1 MCTIGLASLAF
12 FYCDF
17 RDYRKKSLRGLL
29 SSLLVQ
35 LCGHSDAFY
44 DVLSD
49 FYSEHDMGHREASA
63 SELLQCLK
71 NILKLPKQP
80 LIYIIIDSLDE
91 CPITADIPSLNELL
105 DLVEELVAS
114 RLPNLRICVTSRPE
128 ANIVPVLNPLVFR
141 SIAIHGE
148 PGHIQDIAEYIKSV
162 VNTDHE
168 MRRWRASDK
177 ELVINAL
184 TEKADGL

>member
-1 MCTIGLASLAF
+1 MCTMGLASLAF

-17 RDYRKKSLRGLL
+17 RDNRKKCSRGLL

-49 FYSEHDMGHREASA
+49 FYSANDRGYRKASD

-71 NILKLPKQP
+71 DILELPKRP
-80 LIYIIIDSLDE
+80 IIYIIIDALDE
-91 CPITADIPSLNELL
+91 CPITTGTPSRNEVSS
-105 DLVEELVAS
+105 LVEELVAS
-114 RLPNLRICVTSRPE
+114 RFPNLRICVTSQPE
-128 ANIVPVLNPLVFR
+128 ADIVHLLNTLDFR
-141 SIAIHGE
+141 SIVIHGE
-148 PGHIQDIAEYIKSV
+148 PGHIQDIAEYIKFV

-168 MRRWRASDK
+168 MRKWRTSDK
-177 ELVINAL
+177 ESVINAL
-184 TEKADGL
+184 TEKANGM